1 MVRDTAKP
9 RSKEKTMVEEA
20 RGKKAS
26 IFPLTTAQHL
36 LLYPQTD
43 HPKCSRQRDVARA
56 ICDTVEA
63 VVSDH
68 LGKSKFKWS

>member
-1 MVRDTAKP
+1 
-9 RSKEKTMVEEA
+9 MVEEA
-20 RGKKAS
+20 REKKAS
-26 IFPLTTAQHL
+26 NFPLTTAQHL
-36 LLYPQTD
+36 FILYPQTD